1 MASHAEKP
9 PTKAHMVTWPIRAHS
24 CIQELTKQLTEDPS
38 EEATVALERLAKS
51 ERLVGWRLNL
61 KDGLYQQKIIRR
73 SKNLKPPSME
83 KVARSLANGPPAN
96 VPELWAGGNGGSARE
111 SGKGNS

>member
-1 MASHAEKP
+1 
-9 PTKAHMVTWPIRAHS
+9 MVTWPIRAHS